1 MRHHVSLR
9 KYWQNRIP
17 PRKLN
22 LTLYFKIT
30 SIFCDRYPTVH
41 IKQSRCVVVGGVG
54 GLTLQN
60 QLSEG
65 NRFLEIKTVF
75 RTEKNVSHYFQ
86 FYYHKQ
92 FKKKNNTYNFIPLI
106 KYCACQVI
114 NASRS
119 IFFYH
124 SVMTGGKASQ

>member
-41 IKQSRCVVVGGVG
+41 IKQSRCVVVGG
-54 GLTLQN
+54 
-60 QLSEG
+60 EG
-65 NRFLEIKTVF
+65 VLLY
-75 RTEKNVSHYFQ
+75 RTSFQRGIDFWRSKKYFVQ
-86 FYYHKQ
+86 RKMCLIIFN
-92 FKKKNNTYNFIPLI
+92 FIIISNLKKKNTYNFIPLI